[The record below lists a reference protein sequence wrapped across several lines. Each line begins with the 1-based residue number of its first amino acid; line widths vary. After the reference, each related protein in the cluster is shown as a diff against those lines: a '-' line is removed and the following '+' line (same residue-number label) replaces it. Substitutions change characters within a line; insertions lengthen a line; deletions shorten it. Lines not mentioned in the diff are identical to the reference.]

1 MPKMPMAVKHLPADS
16 KTTPRW
22 AHMYQKVLDAAATA
36 FAEKGYEG
44 SSIRDIAD
52 LLQVRSA
59 SLYYYVPSKE
69 TALFAVCEAG
79 VTSFIASL
87 TKAVADSA
95 SASEKVRAAIH
106 VQLSPLRER
115 PYADYIRVF
124 LRHRHELPDNERRRI
139 VALSRQY
146 QKLVQDIFAT
156 GVASGEFRP
165 TLNAEYSAFALL
177 GLCNSVI
184 SAHVWPRS
192 ADIDGI
198 IDEYTAIF
206 LVGVSNP
213 SAG

>member
-1 MPKMPMAVKHLPADS
+1 MPVKHLPADA

-22 AHMYQKVLDAAATA
+22 AHMYQKVLNASATA

-44 SSIRDIAD
+44 CSIRDIAD

-69 TALFAVCEAG
+69 AALFAVCEAG
-79 VTSFIASL
+79 VTNFIAGL
-87 TKAVADSA
+87 GKAITESA
-95 SASEKVRAAIH
+95 SAADKVRAAIH

-124 LRHRHELPDNERRRI
+124 LRHRHELPDDERRKI
-139 VALSRQY
+139 VALSREY
-146 QKLVQDIFAT
+146 QKLVQDIFAA
-156 GVASGEFRP
+156 GVANGEFRS
-165 TLNAEYSAFALL
+165 TLNPEYAAFALL

-192 ADIDGI
+192 ADIDRI

-206 LVGVSNP
+206 LVGVSKT
-213 SAG
+213 AAE